1 MSSSNENNIFFSIS
15 DEERNNLD
23 ISNFHPVQ
31 NTIGSLSPLNSPI
44 FHGPNSLP
52 FNLFD
57 ENPDYLSQYD
67 NHSNLSPIPQNISN
81 DLHDE
86 PQNHILFQNSYMAI
100 PNNYN
105 ILNINPSQNDEDY
118 AAQKEDIEKENAIQI

>member
-31 NTIGSLSPLNSPI
+31 NTISSLSPINSPI
-44 FHGPNSLP
+44 LHEPNSLP

-57 ENPDYLSQYD
+57 ESPDYLSQHD
-67 NHSNLSPIPQNISN
+67 NH
-81 DLHDE
+81 
-86 PQNHILFQNSYMAI
+86 
-100 PNNYN
+100 
-105 ILNINPSQNDEDY
+105 
-118 AAQKEDIEKENAIQI
+118 